1 MPRRPPIAHG
11 RPDPPDRRRR
21 LDDLER
27 RCRAAGVPCT
37 PQRRAI
43 LGVVLELDT
52 HPTADEVYEL
62 VASRK
67 LRVSRATVF
76 RTLESLVRLG
86 LIAKTCHPGRGV
98 RYDRVTELHHHLV
111 CLRCDRMVDI
121 VDERLDALRIPDT
134 SAMGFEISDFRVQLR
149 GLCKRCREKE
159 RS

>member
-1 MPRRPPIAHG
+1 MPRRPPIAQG